1 MKHEYPSL
9 FDPSKNVEV
18 WFCDE
23 PCCNGKQLH
32 RDDGPAVI
40 YPDGT
45 NEWWKHGKRLTDA
58 EASSLQGELAANAMR
73 KGLSRDVIAPAKA
86 TFGPKSRA

>member
-9 FDPSKNVEV
+9 FHPGKNVEV

-23 PCCNGKQLH
+23 PCCNGKEFH

-40 YPDGT
+40 FPDGT
-45 NEWWKHGKRLTDA
+45 KEWWKHGKRLTDA
-58 EASSLQGELAANAMR
+58 EAASLQGELAAKATGKLTR
-73 KGLSRDVIAPAKA
+73 SLVAPEKA
-86 TFGPKSRA
+86 TFSKKSR